1 MKLKIKLLFVFLL
14 IMCLSF
20 NSHAQIVEGVDL
32 SSISQEEI
40 DRLVNMSAEEYDQL
54 DIFSSSKRPEKVK
67 EVAGSVYVL
76 KSKDIKKAGITSIPE
91 ALRMV
96 PGVQVSR
103 TTANSWA
110 ISIRGFNRQFSNKL
124 LVLID
129 GRTVYTPLFSGIF
142 WDVQDYPID
151 DIDRIEVIRG
161 PGGTL
166 WGPNAVNGV
175 INIISKEAR
184 KTQSSYAK
192 TTIGSHENAVEARTA
207 FRTDDFDYY
216 RIYANHKEFSDFK
229 RVGVQRSND
238 DNWHKGQA
246 GFRMESVY
254 NKFTLQGDFY
264 SGRRNSDLQMPT
276 SSFPFT
282 RNEDL
287 GEDFSGGNLMLKWN
301 IPIGDVQSTLQTY
314 VDYTYRDTLPILE
327 QEIITY
333 DFDWQ
338 FEYNT
343 GRHNLTSGI
352 GNRVI
357 NDNLGNTAH
366 LAYRPESTNF
376 NIFNT
381 FIQDKISVIED
392 KLYLILG
399 SKFDYNDFTNFEMQ
413 PNARVLYHIN
423 EDHSIWGAISRAIRL
438 PSRGENSFERFAP
451 AGLPYGL
458 ALIEGNPAYESEN
471 LNAYELGFRSNVK
484 SNVYFETSFY
494 YNDYS
499 DLRTIDFN
507 RMSGGS
513 QILRIN
519 NNGFGET
526 YGFDSFAIWGIK
538 ENWDLKL
545 GYSFIKQNMHTHIG
559 STDTGL
565 ARDENRSPNFQY
577 NLISNYRFSNQIS
590 MNNAL
595 YFYDDIIYYTGAGA
609 KRYIES
615 HTRFDTSLMYNPTD
629 KIEVSLTGQNLFDD
643 NHQEFD
649 EIIYSTASEIPRMAL
664 LQVKYK
670 F

>member
-1 MKLKIKLLFVFLL
+1 MKNKFAIITLAL
-14 IMCLSF
+14 IMQLATIAYAYGNEENF
-20 NSHAQIVEGVDL
+20 DF
-32 SSISQEEI
+32 SSVTQEEI
-40 DRLVNMSAEEYDQL
+40 DKYLNMSAEEYDQL
-54 DIFSSSKRPEKVK
+54 DIYSSSKRPEKVK

-129 GRTVYTPLFSGIF
+129 GRTLYTPLFSGVY
-142 WDVQDYPID
+142 WDIQDYPID

-175 INIISKEAR
+175 INIITKEAR
-184 KTQSSYAK
+184 KTQTSHAK
-192 TTIGSHENAVEARTA
+192 TTIGTHENAIETRNS
-207 FRTDDFDYY
+207 FRTEDFDYY

-229 RVGVQRSND
+229 RVGVERSND
-238 DNWHKGQA
+238 DNWNKSQA

-254 NKFTLQGDFY
+254 GKYSLQGDFY
-264 SGRRNSDLQMPT
+264 TGRRSLDLQMPT
-276 SSFPFT
+276 SSSPFIS
-282 RNEDL
+282 NVDL
-287 GEDFSGGNLMLKWN
+287 GEDFSGGNVMLKWN
-301 IPIGDVQSTLQTY
+301 IPIGEVQSTLQTY
-314 VDYTYRDTLPILE
+314 VDYAYRDILPILE

-338 FEYNT
+338 FEYNV
-343 GRHNLTSGI
+343 GRHNITSGI

-381 FIQDKISVIED
+381 FFQDKIALIDE
-392 KLYLILG
+392 KLFLILG
-399 SKFDYNDFTNFEMQ
+399 SKFDYNDFTNFEIQ
-413 PNARVLYHIN
+413 PNARLLYHIN
-423 EDHSIWGAISRAIRL
+423 DDHTVWGAISRAVRL
-438 PSRGENSFERFAP
+438 PSRGENSFQLFAP
-451 AGLPYGL
+451 AGLPYG
-458 ALIEGNPAYESEN
+458 AAFIEGNSNYESEN
-471 LNAYELGFRSNVK
+471 LNAYEMGFRSNVRK
-484 SNVYFETSFY
+484 DVYFETSFF

-507 RMSGGS
+507 RFSGPT
-513 QILRIN
+513 QILRVN

-538 ENWDLKL
+538 QNWDMKF
-545 GYSFIKQNMHTHIG
+545 GYSFIKQNFHTHIG

-565 ARDENRSPNFQY
+565 ARDENRSPTFQY
-577 NLISNYRFSNQIS
+577 NLISNYNFNDKLS

-595 YFYDDIIYYTGAGA
+595 YFYDDIIYFTGTGG
-609 KRYIES
+609 KRFVES
-615 HTRFDTSLMYNPTD
+615 FTRFDTSFMYSPTED
-629 KIEVSLTGQNLFDD
+629 IEISLTGQNLFDD